1 MSEAA
6 RPAHDGPADSA
17 IQQETDGRYAW
28 IALSV
33 TTTGALLAALQ
44 GSALLI
50 ALPDILVQLQTS
62 FLTIMWVLLGYLLI
76 TTALVPVI
84 GRLADMIGRKKLF
97 NAGFI
102 VFTVASLLAGLSVSA
117 FHGVDLLVYR
127 MLQGVGGALLLTN
140 STAIVTDAFRRGRV
154 GFGLGV
160 NQIAAAAGFVLGPVI
175 GGLLTA
181 ISWRWVFLVNVPI
194 GVIGVLWGIKSLRE
208 PVRLPGHQRFDWP
221 GSISFVL
228 GLGSALGALSMVAFP
243 AWGWS
248 TIDALFAIGVV
259 GLIAFVLIELR
270 VPQPM
275 LNLRLFQDR
284 LFSLANLSNILNGVA
299 RGAVLFLLIFF
310 LQGPYGQD
318 PLLAGIMM
326 APFGLAFMVIGPISG
341 YLSDHHG
348 SRVLGTVGLLASAVG
363 LYGLATI
370 TDKTPFWQIA
380 LWMAVMG
387 GGSGFFNSPN
397 TNVIMTSVSTAQRGA
412 AAGVRTMLANTGQ
425 MLSIAIAF
433 PLVLAKIPED
443 AMMQIFLYGGGMGSN
458 TEALGIFL
466 SGLHQALMISAG
478 VSVIAARA

>member
-1 MSEAA
+1 
-6 RPAHDGPADSA
+6 
-17 IQQETDGRYAW
+17 
-28 IALSV
+28 
-33 TTTGALLAALQ
+33 
-44 GSALLI
+44 
-50 ALPDILVQLQTS
+50 
-62 FLTIMWVLLGYLLI
+62 
-76 TTALVPVI
+76 
-84 GRLADMIGRKKLF
+84 
-97 NAGFI
+97 
-102 VFTVASLLAGLSVSA
+102 
-117 FHGVDLLVYR
+117 
-127 MLQGVGGALLLTN
+127 
-140 STAIVTDAFRRGRV
+140 
-154 GFGLGV
+154 
-160 NQIAAAAGFVLGPVI
+160 VLGPVI

-181 ISWRWVFLVNVPI
+181 ISWRWVFLINVPI

-221 GSISFVL
+221 GSISFVI

-248 TIDALFAIGVV
+248 TIYAMFAIGVV

-363 LYGLATI
+363 LFGLATI
-370 TDKTPFWQIA
+370 SDQTPFWQIA
-380 LWMAVMG
+380 LWMAIMG

-466 SGLHQALMISAG
+466 SGLHQAFLISAA
-478 VSVIAARA
+478 VSVIAALASALQPAHGRLAESAPAASLAPAPASGARGA